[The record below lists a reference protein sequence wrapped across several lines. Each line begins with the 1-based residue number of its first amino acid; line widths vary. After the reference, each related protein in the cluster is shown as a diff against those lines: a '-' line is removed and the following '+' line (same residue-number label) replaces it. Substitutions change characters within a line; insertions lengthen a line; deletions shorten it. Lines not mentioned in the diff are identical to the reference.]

1 MISTMSSRL
10 GRGWKHVMSNASEKK
25 ISDFSGAEE
34 VRPEEARPL
43 MRELPPALDY
53 PAGEFGPLMQGAVA
67 GIYAMTQAPM
77 AICAQSVL
85 AVAALAGQ
93 SLHDIEL
100 PSEQVV
106 PLSLFLVSVAESGDR
121 KSSADRIATDA
132 VTQREKELQGNFE
145 VDHFKFRNTYE
156 AHKREREHIVGNKKL
171 TMEQRKQALSDLGPE
186 PNPPLLPQLSATEP
200 TFEGLVKLL
209 AVGMPSVG
217 IFSAEGGQFVSG
229 HAMNQDN
236 RIKTSAG
243 LSQIWDGAPIKRV
256 RAGDGS
262 TTLRGR
268 RVSLHLMMQPGV
280 ASQML
285 GDAALVDQGLL
296 SRILVAAPETL
307 AGTREWSD
315 PSLSDRMYVD
325 RFKDRALMILRQTL
339 PLMEGTQNELQP
351 GVLRLSKD
359 AKKLCIAFYNE
370 IEGKVGDGGRLRS
383 VRGFANKVLEHAV
396 RIAAVLAVFEALV
409 TDSDRIDAGYMARGI
424 VLARY
429 YLAEAL
435 RLFEV
440 QGINPELTK
449 AQKVLTWMQNTW
461 TRPLISVPD
470 IYQAGPNSM
479 RSKATAAAV
488 VRTLVDH
495 GWLIE
500 AGPGIVNGKPRQK
513 TFRIHEWQCHDAKV
527 AGP

>member
-1 MISTMSSRL
+1 
-10 GRGWKHVMSNASEKK
+10 MSNASAKK
-25 ISDFSGAEE
+25 ISDFSDAEE
-34 VRPEEARPL
+34 VHPEEPRPL
-43 MRELPPALDY
+43 MREMPPALEY

-85 AVAALAGQ
+85 AVAALGGQ

-100 PSEQVV
+100 PSGQVV
-106 PLSLFLVSVAESGDR
+106 PLSLYLVSVAESGDR

-132 VTQREKELQGNFE
+132 VTEREKELKGSYE
-145 VDHFKFRNTYE
+145 VDHFKFKNTYE
-156 AHKREREHIVGNKKL
+156 AYKREREHIVGNKKL
-171 TMEQRKQALSDLGPE
+171 NMEQRKQALSDLGPE
-186 PNPPLLPQLSATEP
+186 PNPPLTPQLSSTEP

-262 TTLRGR
+262 ITLMGR

-285 GDAALVDQGLL
+285 GDAALADQGLL

-307 AGTREWSD
+307 AGTRAWSD

-325 RFKDRALMILRQTL
+325 RFKDRALLILRQTL
-339 PLMEGTQNELQP
+339 PLMEGTQNELKP
-351 GVLRLSKD
+351 EVLRLSRD

-396 RIAAVLAVFEALV
+396 RIAAVLAVFEGAV
-409 TDSDRIDAGYMARGI
+409 ADGAIGADYVARGI
-424 VLARY
+424 ALARY
-429 YLAEAL
+429 YLSEAL
-435 RLFEV
+435 RLFEA
-440 QGINPELTK
+440 QSINSEIMK
-449 AQKVLTWMQNTW
+449 AQVVLSWAQNDW
-461 TRPLISVPD
+461 VHGPLISVPD
-470 IYQAGPNSM
+470 IYQRGPNSIRVTTHAEM
-479 RSKATAAAV
+479 V
-488 VRTLVDH
+488 VRILVEH
-495 GWLIE
+495 GWLAK
-500 AGPGIVNGKPRQK
+500 AGPGVVDGNQRRQ
-513 TFRIHEWQCHDAKV
+513 TYRIHGWR
-527 AGP
+527 GPAS